1 MKPVAI
7 FRFSRTEGPG
17 YFATFLD
24 TCGIPWTI
32 FRLDAGEVV
41 PGDLSRYSGFVF
53 MGGPMSVN
61 DDLPWNPPILELIRE
76 AVKNDQP
83 CLGHCLG
90 GQLISKALGG
100 MVTKNPVKEIGW
112 GEVKAANNSAAKEWL
127 DDLSGFIAFQWHGET
142 FSVPKSAKRILVGA
156 YCENQAFVLGKH
168 LGMQCHI
175 EMTAEMIETWCRDG
189 AREIEEEVSRHRA
202 LAVQNPDQIRAAM
215 PGNLPGLNAIATK
228 LYEKWVRGLEQVAV
242 PSSASAGPTVRKGHQ

>member
-32 FRLDAGEVV
+32 LKLDAGEVV

-61 DDLPWNPPILELIRE
+61 DDLPWNPPILELIRK
-76 AVKNDQP
+76 AVKNDRP

-100 MVTKNPVKEIGW
+100 KVTKNPVKEIGW
-112 GEVKAANNSAAKEWL
+112 GQVKAASSPAAREWL
-127 DDLSGFIAFQWHGET
+127 GGLSGFTAFQWHGET
-142 FSVPKSAKRILVGA
+142 FTIPMGAERILA
-156 YCENQAFVLGKH
+156 SAHCENQAFVLGKH
-168 LGMQCHI
+168 LGMQCHM

-189 AREIEEEVSRHRA
+189 AREIEEELSQHRA
-202 LAVQNPDQIRAAM
+202 VAVQNPEQIRAAM
-215 PGNLPGLNAIATK
+215 AGNLPGLNATARKI
-228 LYEKWVRGLEQVAV
+228 YGKWVRGLEGVSTQ
-242 PSSASAGPTVRKGHQ
+242 SAAGAGPTVRKDFR

>member
-7 FRFSRTEGPG
+7 FCFSPTDGPG

-24 TCGIPWTI
+24 SCGIPWTI
-32 FRLDAGEVV
+32 FKLHAGEVV
-41 PGDLSRYSGFVF
+41 PADLSSYSGFVF

-76 AVKNDQP
+76 AVRNDQP

-100 MVTKNPVKEIGW
+100 TVTKNPVKEIGW
-112 GEVKAANNSAAKEWL
+112 GQVEAVNNAAAKEWL
-127 DDLSGFIAFQWHGET
+127 DDISRFTAFQWHGET
-142 FSVPKSAKRILVGA
+142 FSVPLGAERILVGA

-168 LGMQCHI
+168 LAIQCHI
-175 EMTAEMIETWCRDG
+175 EMTAETIEIWCTDG
-189 AREIEEEVSRHRA
+189 AREIEDEVSQHRA
-202 LAVQNPDQIRAAM
+202 VAVQNPEQIRAAM
-215 PGNLPGLNAIATK
+215 PGSLPGLNAIARK
-228 LYEKWVRGLEQVAV
+228 LYEKWVRGLEGAAMQ
-242 PSSASAGPTVRKGHQ
+242 SSASAAAVIRSSAR

>member
-7 FRFSRTEGPG
+7 FRFSQTEGPG

-24 TCGIPWTI
+24 SCGIPWTI
-32 FRLDAGEVV
+32 FKLDAGDVV

-76 AVKNDQP
+76 AVNNDQP

-90 GQLISKALGG
+90 GQLISKALDG

-112 GEVKAANNSAAKEWL
+112 GRVTAANNPAAKEWL
-127 DDLSGFIAFQWHGET
+127 DDLSGFTAFQWHGET
-142 FSVPKSAKRILVGA
+142 FTVPLGAERILVSA

-168 LGMQCHI
+168 LSIQCHI
-175 EMTAEMIETWCRDG
+175 EMTAEMIEIWCRDG
-189 AREIEEEVSRHRA
+189 AQEIEEEVSQHRA
-202 LAVQNPDQIRAAM
+202 VAVQNPQQIKAAM
-215 PGNLPGLNAIATK
+215 PGNLPGLNAIARK
-228 LYEKWVRGLEQVAV
+228 LYEKWVRGLEGVAMQ
-242 PSSASAGPTVRKGHQ
+242 SSASAGARVRKRTQ

>member
-1 MKPVAI
+1 MKPIAI
-7 FRFSRTEGPG
+7 FRFSQTEGPG

-24 TCGIPWTI
+24 ACGIPWTI
-32 FRLDAGEVV
+32 FKIDAGNVV

-61 DDLPWNPPILELIRE
+61 DDLPWIAHVLELIRE
-76 AVKNDQP
+76 AVRNDQP

-100 MVTKNPVKEIGW
+100 MVTKNPLKEIGW
-112 GEVKAANNSAAKEWL
+112 GQVTAENNPAAREWL
-127 DDLSGFIAFQWHGET
+127 GDLSGFTAFQWHGET
-142 FSVPKSAKRILVGA
+142 FTIPQGATRILSSA
-156 YCENQAFVLGKH
+156 HCKNQAFVLGKH

-189 AREIEEEVSRHRA
+189 AREIEEEISQHRTV
-202 LAVQNPDQIRAAM
+202 AVQSPKEIMAAI
-215 PGNLPGLNAIATK
+215 PGNLPGLNAVARK
-228 LYEKWVRGLEQVAV
+228 LYGNWVRGLNGAAI
-242 PSSASAGPTVRKGHQ
+242 SASASTGARVGESPP

>member
-17 YFATFLD
+17 YFASFLD

-32 FRLDAGEVV
+32 FKLDAGEVV
-41 PGDLSRYSGFVF
+41 PGDLSRYSGFAF
-53 MGGPMSVN
+53 MGGPMSAN
-61 DDLPWNPPILELIRE
+61 DNLPWNPSILELIRE
-76 AVKNDQP
+76 AVRNGQP

-100 MVTKNPVKEIGW
+100 KVTRNPVKEIGW
-112 GEVKAANNSAAKEWL
+112 VQVKAANNPAAKEWL
-127 DDLSGFIAFQWHGET
+127 DDLSGFTAFQWHGET
-142 FSVPKSAKRILVGA
+142 FTIPPGAARILVSP

-175 EMTAEMIETWCRDG
+175 EMTAEMIEIWCRDSV
-189 AREIEEEVSRHRA
+189 REIEQEISQHRA
-202 LAVQNPDQIRAAM
+202 VAVQSPVQIRAAIAD
-215 PGNLPGLNAIATK
+215 NLPRLNAVARK
-228 LYEKWVRGLEQVAV
+228 LYGKWARRLEGVTMQ
-242 PSSASAGPTVRKGHQ
+242 SSASAGETIGRSSQ

>member
-7 FRFSRTEGPG
+7 FCFSQTEGPG

-32 FRLDAGEVV
+32 FKLDAGEFV
-41 PGDLSRYSGFVF
+41 PGDLSHYSGFVF

-61 DDLPWNPPILELIRE
+61 DKLPWIPPILELIRE

-90 GQLISKALGG
+90 GQLISTALGG
-100 MVTKNPVKEIGW
+100 IVTKNPVKEIGW
-112 GEVKAANNSAAKEWL
+112 GQVKATNNRAAKQWL
-127 DDLSGFIAFQWHGET
+127 DDLSGFTAFQWHGET
-142 FSVPKSAKRILVGA
+142 FTVPLGAERILASA

-175 EMTAEMIETWCRDG
+175 EMTTEMIENWCSDG
-189 AREIEEEVSRHRA
+189 AREIEEEVSQHRA
-202 LAVQNPDQIRAAM
+202 VAVQNPEQIRAAM
-215 PGNLPGLNAIATK
+215 PGNLPGLNAIARK
-228 LYEKWVRGLEQVAV
+228 FYEKWVRGLEGVSMH
-242 PSSASAGPTVRKGHQ
+242 SSPSAGTRVSKSSQ

>member
-7 FRFSRTEGPG
+7 FRHAATEGPG
-17 YFATFLD
+17 YFATYLSVHD
-24 TCGIPWTI
+24 IPWRVI
-32 FRLDAGEVV
+32 KIDEGAMV
-41 PGDLSRYSGFVF
+41 PKNPREFSGMAF

-61 DDLPWNPPILELIRE
+61 DDLPWSLPILELIRE
-76 AVKNDQP
+76 AVKSDQP

-112 GEVKAANNSAAKEWL
+112 GQVTAANSPAAKEWL
-127 DDLSGFIAFQWHGET
+127 DDLSGFTAFQWHGET
-142 FSVPKSAKRILVGA
+142 FTVPLSAERILVSA

-175 EMTAEMIETWCRDG
+175 EMTAEMIEIWCRDG
-189 AREIEEEVSRHRA
+189 AREIEVEVSQHRA
-202 LAVQNPDQIRAAM
+202 AAVQNPQQIRAAM
-215 PGNLPGLNAIATK
+215 PGNLPGLNAIARK
-228 LYEKWVRGLEQVAV
+228 LYGKWVRGLEDVGMR
-242 PSSASAGPTVRKGHQ
+242 PSASSGTA

>member
-17 YFATFLD
+17 YFASFLD
-24 TCGIPWTI
+24 TCGIPRTI
-32 FRLDAGEVV
+32 FELDAGDIV

-61 DDLPWNPPILELIRE
+61 DDLPWIPPTLELIRE
-76 AVKNDQP
+76 AVRNGQP

-90 GQLISKALGG
+90 GQLMSKALGG

-112 GEVKAANNSAAKEWL
+112 VKVKAASNPAAHEWL
-127 DDLSGFIAFQWHGET
+127 GDLSGFTAFQWHGET
-142 FSVPKSAKRILVGA
+142 FTIPLGAERILASA
-156 YCENQAFVLGKH
+156 YCENQAFVMGKH

-175 EMTAEMIETWCRDG
+175 EMTAEMIEVWCRDG
-189 AREIEEEVSRHRA
+189 ARAILEEVSQHRA
-202 LAVQNPDQIRAAM
+202 VAVQNPQQIKIETAAH
-215 PGNLPGLNAIATK
+215 LPGLNAIARK
-228 LYEKWVRGLEQVAV
+228 LYSKWVLGLEGVATSLLM
-242 PSSASAGPTVRKGHQ
+242 PRDQDP